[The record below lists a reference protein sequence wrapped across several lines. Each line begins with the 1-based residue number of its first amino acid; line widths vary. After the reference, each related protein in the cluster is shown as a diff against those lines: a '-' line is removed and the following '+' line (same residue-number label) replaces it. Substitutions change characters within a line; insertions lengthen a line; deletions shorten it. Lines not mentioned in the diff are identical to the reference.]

1 MDHPDYEKALAAGL
15 VSSGLTPSSQDL
27 SAPTAGGGLFD
38 LLVGDTTTT
47 DFAQGDEYLQALLDQ
62 RAADFARAQETDK
75 EFEALHT
82 APTTQAPK
90 NIDMMY
96 NQMMER
102 LAREEEERRKQAALE
117 ATIASQTA
125 EQNIILPTPKP
136 TPKPTTK
143 PPAYDYSQAN
153 ESWILF

>member
-1 MDHPDYEKALAAGL
+1 MIDEREKNKELAKQIVNAWNKKFE
-15 VSSGLTPSSQDL
+15 D
-27 SAPTAGGGLFD
+27 
-38 LLVGDTTTT
+38 
-47 DFAQGDEYLQALLDQ
+47 
-62 RAADFARAQETDK
+62 ETDK

-143 PPAYDYSQAN
+143 PPAYDYSHAN